1 MDCTGGLHAETPT
14 AAFFFFCQFSLH
26 GLESVVRV
34 FFLWWPMLSMNMGE
48 INISKLLEFVQA
60 SNRQLLHLFSQS

>member
-1 MDCTGGLHAETPT
+1 
-14 AAFFFFCQFSLH
+14 
-26 GLESVVRV
+26 
-34 FFLWWPMLSMNMGE
+34 MLSMNMGE